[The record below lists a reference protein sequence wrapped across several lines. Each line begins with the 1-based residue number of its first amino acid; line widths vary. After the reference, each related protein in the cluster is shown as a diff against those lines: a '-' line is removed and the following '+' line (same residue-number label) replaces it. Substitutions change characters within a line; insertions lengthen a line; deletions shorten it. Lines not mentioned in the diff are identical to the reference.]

1 MTEKELIDK
10 LNNLTTGSQELS
22 EYGAY
27 IVKVEDMIGV
37 AVPVEKDLVINER
50 FNKVFI
56 SNFLFGIDG
65 VITKAIYL
73 YTKEPEM
80 SEKYASL
87 CMNFISSNSRETIL
101 SNPIDWYN
109 EWRELLGDSK
119 RNKINHK
126 K

>member
-50 FNKVFI
+50 FNKVLI

-65 VITKAIYL
+65 VINVRKICISL
-73 YTKEPEM
+73 YEFYK
-80 SEKYASL
+80 
-87 CMNFISSNSRETIL
+87 F
-101 SNPIDWYN
+101 
-109 EWRELLGDSK
+109 
-119 RNKINHK
+119 
-126 K
+126 